1 MPNRDRHP
9 AGTPAW
15 VEMAA
20 RDGEAAREFYS
31 GLFGWTWEQ
40 APGPE
45 GGMRYFYGML
55 DGRKAAG
62 LYQIVPE
69 MGDMMPVSWT
79 TYLFTD
85 SAERAHAAAEEA
97 GATTYM
103 GPMDAFGAGE
113 MAYMADD
120 QGASF
125 IMWEPKNHQGA
136 QVVNE
141 PGAHTWA
148 ELIAPDLERAA
159 DFYDKVFGLKAVP
172 APDMK
177 DVVYKLWMAGEA
189 MVGGL
194 MAPPFPAAPTCWFP
208 YFGTADAQESGDRA
222 TGLGGEVIM
231 GPAPTPAGDITV
243 IQDPQGAMFSVI
255 QLNEWPTD

>member
-1 MPNRDRHP
+1 MPKRDGHP
-9 AGTPAW
+9 VGTPAW
-15 VEMAA
+15 TELAA
-20 RDGEAAREFYS
+20 KDGEAAREFYS
-31 GLFGWTWEQ
+31 GMFGWTWER

-45 GGMRYFYGML
+45 GGVNYFYAML

-62 LYQIVPE
+62 LYQIIPE
-69 MGDMMPVSWT
+69 MVGMPVSWS

-85 SAERAHAAAEEA
+85 STERAHAAALER

-103 GPMDAFGAGE
+103 GPLDAFGAGQ

-125 IMWEPKNHQGA
+125 IMWEPKGHQGA

-148 ELIAPDLERAA
+148 ELIVPDLEKAA
-159 DFYDKVFGLKAVP
+159 AFYGGVFGLEAAD

-177 DVVYKLWMAGEA
+177 GPVYKLWMAGET

-194 MAPPFPAAPTCWFP
+194 MQPPAPEIPPCWFT
-208 YFGTADAQESGDRA
+208 YFGADDAGAAGDRA
-222 TGLGGEVIM
+222 RELGGQVIM
-231 GPAPTPAGDITV
+231 GPSPTPAGDITV

-255 QLNEWPTD
+255 QLKEWPAE

>member
-1 MPNRDRHP
+1 MPKRDGHP
-9 AGTPAW
+9 VGTPAW
-15 VEMAA
+15 TELAA
-20 RDGEAAREFYS
+20 KDGEAAREFYS
-31 GLFGWTWEQ
+31 GMFGWTWER

-45 GGMRYFYGML
+45 GGVNYFYAML

-62 LYQIVPE
+62 LYQIIPE
-69 MGDMMPVSWT
+69 MAGMPVSWS

-85 SAERAHAAAEEA
+85 SAERAHAVASER

-103 GPMDAFGAGE
+103 GPLDAFGAGQ

-125 IMWEPKNHQGA
+125 IMWEPKGHQGA
-136 QVVNE
+136 EVVNE

-148 ELIAPDLERAA
+148 ELIIPDLDKAA
-159 DFYDKVFGLKAVP
+159 AFYGGVFGLEAAD

-177 DVVYKLWMAGEA
+177 GPVYKLWMAGET

-194 MAPPFPAAPTCWFP
+194 MQPLSPDIPPCWFT
-208 YFGTADAQESGDRA
+208 YFGAADAGAAGGRA
-222 TGLGGEVIM
+222 RELGGQVMM
-231 GPAPTPAGDITV
+231 GPSPTPAGDITV

-255 QLNEWPTD
+255 QLNEWPAE